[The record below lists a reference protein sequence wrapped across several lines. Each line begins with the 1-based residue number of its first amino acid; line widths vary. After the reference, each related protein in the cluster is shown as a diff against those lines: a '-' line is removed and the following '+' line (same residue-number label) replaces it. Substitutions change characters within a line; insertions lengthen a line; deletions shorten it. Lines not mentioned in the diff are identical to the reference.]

1 MLDALLSRGGIVPD
15 EVQRVQELLECMD
28 NNAQKIAA
36 ALAANRRRGVNITAY
51 SYDVDSIQGF
61 VMGKQHLAKGIGRM
75 SDMIMTKAKG
85 SWVWTSDNRKL
96 LDFTSGIAV
105 TSVGHSHPKV
115 VAAVQQ
121 QAATLV
127 HAQVNIGYHQPMLD
141 LTEKLLPV
149 LPKSLDSLFFAC
161 SGSEAVENAVKL
173 ARHATGKNRVIAFQG
188 GYHGRTV
195 GTMSLTSSK
204 TIYSAGFGPLMPGVT
219 FVPFPYALHGPIK
232 DDEKNADWC
241 LEQVCVA
248 LKQQSAPRDTA
259 AIIIEPVMGE
269 GGYVV
274 PPKSFM
280 KGLRE
285 IATENGILLIADE
298 VQSGFARTGN
308 YFAIDGHFHVQP
320 DIIAFAKG
328 IADGYPISG
337 IASRKELMDMQPP
350 GSMGGTYA
358 GNPVACAAAIAT
370 QEVIAE
376 ENVLENTRARGAQ
389 LQAGLNKLKASG
401 KYPILDVRGLGLMI
415 GVEFDPA
422 RTPSGTVSK
431 ISSACLNHGM
441 MLLTTSI
448 FETLR
453 FMPPLTVSEDECK
466 LALGIFEMALDDV
479 FA

>member
-1 MLDALLSRGGIVPD
+1 MA
-15 EVQRVQELLECMD
+15 
-28 NNAQKIAA
+28 
-36 ALAANRRRGVNITAY
+36 
-51 SYDVDSIQGF
+51 
-61 VMGKQHLAKGIGRM
+61 QHLAKGIGRM

-115 VAAVQQ
+115 VAAVQK

-127 HAQVNIGYHQPMLD
+127 HAQLNIGYHQPMLD
-141 LTEKLLPV
+141 LTDKLLPV

-188 GYHGRTV
+188 GYHGRTI

-219 FVPFPYALHGPIK
+219 FVPYPYTVHGPIH
-232 DDEKNADWC
+232 DDEEMTQWC
-241 LEQVCVA
+241 LEQLRVA

-259 AIIIEPVMGE
+259 AIVIESVLGE

-285 IATENGILLIADE
+285 VASENDILLIADE
-298 VQSGFARTGN
+298 IQSGFGRTGD
-308 YFAIDGHFHVQP
+308 YFAIDGHFDVQP
-320 DIIAFAKG
+320 DILTFAKG

-337 IASRKELMDMQPP
+337 IASRKEFMDTQPP
-350 GSMGGTYA
+350 GSMGGTFA
-358 GNPVACAAAIAT
+358 GNAVACAAAIAT
-370 QEVIAE
+370 QEVFAE
-376 ENVLENTRARGAQ
+376 ENVLENTRIRGAQ
-389 LQAGLNKLKASG
+389 LRAGLNNLKASG

-415 GVEFDPA
+415 GLEFDPA
-422 RTPSGTVSK
+422 AAPKGTANK
-431 ISSACLNHGM
+431 ISMACLRHGM

-448 FETLR
+448 YETLR
-453 FMPPLTVSEDECK
+453 FMPALTVTEDECT
-466 LALGIFEMALDDV
+466 LALEIFERSLNDV
-479 FA
+479 FQK

>member
-1 MLDALLSRGGIVPD
+1 M
-15 EVQRVQELLECMD
+15 
-28 NNAQKIAA
+28 
-36 ALAANRRRGVNITAY
+36 TH
-51 SYDVDSIQGF
+51 
-61 VMGKQHLAKGIGRM
+61 HLAKGIGRM

-115 VAAVQQ
+115 VAAVQK

-127 HAQVNIGYHQPMLD
+127 HAQLNIGYHQPMLNLAD
-141 LTEKLLPV
+141 KLLPV

-173 ARHATGKNRVIAFQG
+173 ARHATGKSRVISFQG
-188 GYHGRTV
+188 GYHGRTI

-204 TIYSAGFGPLMPGVT
+204 TVYSAGFGPLMPGVT
-219 FVPFPYALHGPIK
+219 FVPYPYALHSPIH
-232 DDEKNADWC
+232 DDEKNTQWC
-241 LEQVCVA
+241 LEQLRIA

-259 AIIIEPVMGE
+259 AIIIESVLGE

-285 IATENGILLIADE
+285 IASENDILLIADE
-298 VQSGFARTGN
+298 IQSGFGRTGD
-308 YFAIDGHFHVQP
+308 YFAIDGYFDVQP
-320 DIIAFAKG
+320 DILTFAKG

-337 IASRKELMDMQPP
+337 IASRKELMDTQPP
-350 GSMGGTYA
+350 GSMGGTFA
-358 GNPVACAAAIAT
+358 GNAVACAAAIAT
-370 QEVIAE
+370 QEVFAE
-376 ENVLENTRARGAQ
+376 ENVLENTRIRGAQ
-389 LQAGLNKLKASG
+389 LRAGLNNLKASG

-415 GVEFDPA
+415 GVEFDLAAAPK
-422 RTPSGTVSK
+422 GTANK
-431 ISSACLNHGM
+431 ISMACLGHGM

-448 FETLR
+448 YETLR
-453 FMPPLTVSEDECK
+453 FMPALTVTEDECT
-466 LALGIFEMALDDV
+466 LALEIFERALDDV
-479 FA
+479 FQK

>member
-1 MLDALLSRGGIVPD
+1 MA
-15 EVQRVQELLECMD
+15 
-28 NNAQKIAA
+28 
-36 ALAANRRRGVNITAY
+36 
-51 SYDVDSIQGF
+51 
-61 VMGKQHLAKGIGRM
+61 KQHLAKGIGRM
-75 SDMIMTKAKG
+75 SDMVMTKGKG
-85 SWVWTSDNRKL
+85 SWIWTSDNRKL

-115 VAAVQQ
+115 VAAVQK

-141 LTEKLLPV
+141 LTDKLLPV

-161 SGSEAVENAVKL
+161 SGSEAIENAVKL
-173 ARHATGKNRVIAFQG
+173 ARHATGKSKVIAFQG

-195 GTMSLTSSK
+195 GTMSLTTSK
-204 TIYSAGFGPLMPGVT
+204 TVYSAGFGPLMPG
-219 FVPFPYALHGPIK
+219 LR
-232 DDEKNADWC
+232 
-241 LEQVCVA
+241 VA

-259 AIIIEPVMGE
+259 AIIIESVLGE

-285 IATENGILLIADE
+285 IASENDILLIADE
-298 VQSGFARTGN
+298 VQSGFGRTGD
-308 YFAIDGHFHVQP
+308 YFAIDGHFDVQP
-320 DIIAFAKG
+320 DILAFAKG

-337 IASRKELMDMQPP
+337 IASRKELTDTQPA

-358 GNPVACAAAIAT
+358 GNAVACAAAIAT

-389 LQAGLNKLKASG
+389 LRAGLDKLKASG
-401 KYPILDVRGLGLMI
+401 KYPIQDVRGLGLMLGI
-415 GVEFDPA
+415 EFDLA
-422 RTPSGTVSK
+422 KTPKGTANK
-431 ISSACLNHGM
+431 ISAACLDHGM

-448 FETLR
+448 YETLR
-453 FMPPLTVSEDECK
+453 FMPALTVTEDECT
-466 LALGIFEMALDDV
+466 LALEIFEKALDDI
-479 FA
+479 FAK